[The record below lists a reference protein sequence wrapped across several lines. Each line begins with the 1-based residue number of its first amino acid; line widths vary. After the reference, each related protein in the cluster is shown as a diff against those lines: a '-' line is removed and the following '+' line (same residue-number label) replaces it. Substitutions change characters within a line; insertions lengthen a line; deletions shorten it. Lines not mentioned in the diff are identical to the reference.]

1 MTSGLVLR
9 GCPAPRILPP
19 HCSLPNPLSADVSFL
34 AWWLP
39 QDFAPLPVGSKDT
52 LSRVTSY
59 MLNLIWCYV
68 NCTWMLV
75 EVNTE
80 KKEGS
85 DPPFVRISSYVRETQ
100 LIHLAL
106 LFIVPCDRSKYIDE
120 KLLFIP
126 PPHLFPVLYTIFFYL
141 HRYIINHRWLKLS
154 QSLLYGC
161 VPLQFFSFS
170 NKLCSWLTVYF
181 LNEIYISDHY
191 TFKMSLLW

>member
-19 HCSLPNPLSADVSFL
+19 HRSLPNPLSADVSFL

-39 QDFAPLPVGSKDT
+39 QDFSPLPVGSKDT

-80 KKEGS
+80 KKRGATL
-85 DPPFVRISSYVRETQ
+85 PLRARISSYAR

-126 PPHLFPVLYTIFFYL
+126 PSSSLYSFFY
-141 HRYIINHRWLKLS
+141 RDGSIINHRWLKLS
-154 QSLLYGC
+154 QSLLHGC
-161 VPLQFFSFS
+161 VAWQFFSFS
-170 NKLCSWLTVYF
+170 NELCSWLTVYF
-181 LNEIYISDHY
+181 LNVIYISDHY
-191 TFKMSLLW
+191 MFKMSLLW